1 MTDERYYEILEM
13 LRVGFDEPNQE
24 QLLKTLSFDIDDRKM
39 LKDIMKEVKDKF
51 DGEEVEFI
59 DKLFKKL
66 VMDAKPWAKYSFVL
80 GWEDKSFTRIK
91 SCELSRK

>member
-24 QLLKTLSFDIDDRKM
+24 ELLKTLSFDIRDNTM
-39 LKDIMKEVKDKF
+39 LKGIMETVKDKF

-66 VMDAKPWAKYSFVL
+66 VMDAKPWAKEEDIRSF
-80 GWEDKSFTRIK
+80 WEDKSFT
-91 SCELSRK
+91 

>member
-13 LRVGFDEPNQE
+13 FQVGFDEPNQE
-24 QLLKTLSFDIDDRKM
+24 ELLKTLSFDIRDRTM
-39 LKDIMKEVKDKF
+39 LKGIMEEVKDKF

-66 VMDAKPWAKYSFVL
+66 VMDAKPWAKEEDIRSFWDGKTNPL
-80 GWEDKSFTRIK
+80 HE
-91 SCELSRK
+91 

>member
-24 QLLKTLSFDIDDRKM
+24 QLLKLLSLDIHDRKI
-39 LKDIMKEVKDKF
+39 LKGIMEEVKDKF

-66 VMDAKPWAKYSFVL
+66 VMVARPWAKEEDIRSFWDGKTNPL
-80 GWEDKSFTRIK
+80 YE
-91 SCELSRK
+91 